1 MSAGLRR
8 VVLTFVA
15 LAATVGVARADPN
28 AANADRIEAL
38 IAGEPGAHVVAH
50 DGAPGFMIQ
59 LDGSDHVAAT
69 VLLSTRGYG
78 PIPPRVT
85 TPSFYVYTNVQH
97 VDDASIERVS
107 HLIRTI
113 ASRDDGLLGFERE
126 PFRHVPESLGTLVA
140 CTLFA
145 LAWATVLIASE
156 RRVVFQFRPS
166 HLIPALLQTSI
177 FTYWSLYWPAVAHR
191 VPSIVVQI
199 VLAYAVD
206 AIVSILKDRTWRV
219 GFGPLP
225 IVLSSN
231 LFAWFTDVGAV
242 VVIVVAVVS
251 RTFIR
256 RGGRHVFNPS
266 AAGLTVAGFLS
277 LFWPPFAFGGVFH
290 TLAMPPNIAE
300 VILLLS
306 LVPQMR
312 FRIVLI
318 SLGAALGLH
327 FGFPGHGVGLPG
339 LLLAFALFATDP
351 ATVPGTPVG
360 QLLFGAFVGS
370 ATLGFS
376 NLLVY
381 CGQADDLSKVF
392 PIPIANALV
401 PLFDAIGETG
411 VARGLFFLGPR
422 WNLAHVA
429 LWLCFAVP
437 DIAGT
442 KPGQFLIAPHAD
454 YVVPLVHYRD
464 GGLPRCEDNP
474 IFCRPFTFARE
485 VAGWAEARRV
495 GDSPRT

>member
-8 VVLTFVA
+8 AAPTLLA
-15 LAATVGVARADPN
+15 LMAALGVARASSGPDVE
-28 AANADRIEAL
+28 RIAAL

-50 DGAPGFMIQ
+50 GPDGIVIQ
-59 LDGSDHVAAT
+59 LDGSEHVAGT
-69 VLLSTRGYG
+69 VSLSPRAGG
-78 PIPPRVT
+78 PLPARIV
-85 TPSFYVYTNVQH
+85 TPSFYVSTNVQQF
-97 VDDASIERVS
+97 DDASIDRVA
-107 HLIRTI
+107 HLIQTI
-113 ASRDDGLLGFERE
+113 ASRDDGSLGFERE
-126 PFRHVPESLGTLVA
+126 PFRHVPESLDVLIA

-145 LAWATVLIASE
+145 ISWAAVLIAWE

-177 FTYWSLYWPAVAHR
+177 FAYWSVYWPAVGHR

-199 VLAYAVD
+199 GLAYAVD
-206 AIVSILKDRTWRV
+206 AIVSTLKDRTWRV

-242 VVIVVAVVS
+242 VVIVVAVLS

-266 AAGLTVAGFLS
+266 AAGLTVAGLLS
-277 LFWPPFAFGGVFH
+277 LFWPTFAFGGVFH
-290 TLAMPPNIAE
+290 TLATPPNIAE

-306 LVPQMR
+306 LLPQMR
-312 FRIVLI
+312 FQIVLI

-327 FGFPGHGVGLPG
+327 GLFPGHGVGLPG

-351 ATVPGTPVG
+351 ATVPRTPVG
-360 QLLFGAFVGS
+360 QLLFGAFVGCG
-370 ATLGFS
+370 TLGFS
-376 NLLVY
+376 NLLVS

-401 PLFDAIGETG
+401 PVLDAIGATP
-411 VARGLFFLGPR
+411 VARGLSFLRPR

-429 LWLCFAVP
+429 LWLWFAVP
-437 DIAGT
+437 DVAAT

-454 YVVPLVHYRD
+454 YVIPLVHYRD

-485 VAGWAEARRV
+485 AAAWVELRRGFV
-495 GDSPRT
+495 SPST